1 MPPRGFSL
9 KYLGSLIAIITAT
22 SVSHAQTDN
31 SEERDLALTFGDS
44 ETVSIATGS
53 QQPISRA
60 PAVASVVTA
69 EDIKAIGATN
79 LDQVL
84 ESIPGLHVSRSS
96 YRFNPIY
103 SIRGIYTDNNPQVL
117 VLVNGV
123 PITQLFQGDRG
134 IRSTLPV
141 SNIARVEVIRGP
153 GSAIYGADAFAGV
166 INVITK
172 QTGDIQGTEAGMR
185 AGSFDSQ
192 DAWVLH
198 GTNWN
203 DFNIALSLEW
213 QHQGNDGSRIIDVDQ
228 QTPFDSLFGTHASL
242 APGAADIRQRRL
254 DAHLDVQRG
263 DNWKFHLWN
272 WRQDDQGVGPGV
284 ALALDPSGQGKANN
298 YLADISY
305 HNPTVSEHWDLTSRI
320 TYMDIN
326 TQSEQRLFPAGT
338 ALPIGSDGNI
348 NFLSPAGIVAFPD
361 GLIGNPDIYEQ
372 HYRFSLDTFYT
383 GLAEHRLR
391 VGTGINFSKLHANE
405 TKNFGPGIIDG
416 TVPVVNG
423 ALTDVTGTPY
433 IFIEPKSRTNFFIFA
448 QDEWALARDWNA
460 TLGLRYDNYSDFGDT
475 LNPRAAIVW
484 QTKFDLT
491 TKLLYGRAFRAPSF
505 SDLFVINNPV
515 RLGNPN
521 LNPETI
527 DTFELAFDYQPTFD
541 VNTKLNLFSYKIKH
555 QISSVSNTGGA
566 SFTFENAGEQDGKGL
581 EWETIWRLSG
591 ALELHGNYSYQ
602 KTSSNLSN
610 NISGSAPKHHV
621 YAALDWR
628 FAGDWRL
635 NTQANWI
642 GSRERSSI
650 DTRPPINDYTTVD
663 ITLRKPV
670 GKTNWEAAVSVQNIF
685 DQQPREPSPY
695 TPPAAP
701 IPNDFPLS
709 GRNGYVEVRYHI

>member
-1 MPPRGFSL
+1 MPPRGLSL
-9 KYLGSLIAIITAT
+9 RCFGSLIAIITAT
-22 SVSHAQTDN
+22 SVANAQTGN
-31 SEERDLALTFGDS
+31 AEERDLALTFGDA

-69 EDIKAIGATN
+69 DDIKARGATN

-84 ESIPGLHVSRSS
+84 ESIPGLHVSLSS

-166 INVITK
+166 VNVITK
-172 QTGDIQGTEAGMR
+172 QAADIKGTEAGLR
-185 AGSFDSQ
+185 AGSFDYQ

-198 GTNWN
+198 GATWN
-203 DFNIALSLEW
+203 NYDVAFSLELS
-213 QHQGNDGSRIIDVDQ
+213 HQGNDNNRIIDEDQ
-228 QTPFDSLFGTHASL
+228 QTLLDGAFGTHASL
-242 APGAADIRQRRL
+242 APGPVDTRQRRI
-254 DAHLDVQRG
+254 DAHLDIQR
-263 DNWKFHLWN
+263 NYWNFHLWN
-272 WRQDDQGVGPGV
+272 WRQNDVGVGPGV
-284 ALALDPSGQGKANN
+284 ALALDPSGKAGINN
-298 YLADISY
+298 YLTDFNY
-305 HNPTVSEHWDLTSRI
+305 HNRNFANHWELTSQFR
-320 TYMDIN
+320 YMNISTPTDQ
-326 TQSEQRLFPAGT
+326 TLFPPGT
-338 ALPIGSDGNI
+338 VLPIGSDGNVNAI
-348 NFLSPAGIVAFPD
+348 APSGIVAFPD
-361 GLIGNPDIYEQ
+361 GLIGNPGIYEQ
-372 HYRFSLDTFYT
+372 HYRFSADTFYT
-383 GLAEHRLR
+383 GFAEHRLR
-391 VGTGINFSKLHANE
+391 IGTGINYAKLHADE
-405 TKNFGPGIIDG
+405 TKNYGPGVIDG

-423 ALTDVTGTPY
+423 TLTDVTGTPY

-505 SDLFVINNPV
+505 SDIFVINNPV

-521 LNPETI
+521 LKPETI
-527 DTFELAFDYQPTFD
+527 DTYELAFDYQPTFD

-555 QISSVSNTGGA
+555 QISSTSNTGGA
-566 SFTFENAGEQDGKGL
+566 SFTFENTGEQDGRGL

-610 NISGSAPKHHV
+610 NISGSAPKHHI

-635 NTQANWI
+635 NTQGNWI
-642 GSRERSSI
+642 GSRERSPI

-663 ITLRKPV
+663 VTLRKPV

-685 DQQPREPSPY
+685 DQHPREPSPY

-709 GRNGYVEVRYHI
+709 GRNGYVEIRYHI